1 MEFKAWEFDGGKAR
15 KKSVFLADEDYV
27 TLFVGNLKF
36 ARIFAS
42 PENLREL
49 SVGFLVSE
57 GVVPCGRI
65 KKVSVRGVN
74 AFIEVEDAGNLDVL
88 TELRSSGCSG
98 VVSEEPEPIKS
109 DKRFRRGVVLSAL
122 PLLNECSKTWRKTGG
137 THTACL
143 VAEDGRHVA
152 SFEDIGRHNAL
163 DKTVGWALLNDVR
176 LDDKFLLF
184 TGRISMGIV
193 YKTVRAG
200 IPLLVS
206 NTAGLSKAI
215 QAAEKLNLATAGFAR
230 GEKFTVYTHEERI
243 A

>member
-1 MEFKAWEFDGGKAR
+1 MEREALEYGAKGVRER
-15 KKSVFLADEDYV
+15 RVSLADEEYV

-42 PENLREL
+42 PINLREL

-57 GVVPCGRI
+57 GVVSYGRI
-65 KKVSVRGVN
+65 KKVSVKGVN

-88 TELRSSGCSG
+88 AELRSSGCSG
-98 VVSEEPEPIKS
+98 VVSEEPPPISSDRKFRKETIIKS
-109 DKRFRRGVVLSAL
+109 LR
-122 PLLNECSKTWRKTGG
+122 LLDECSRTWRKTGG

-143 VAEDGRHVA
+143 VSEEGKLAA
-152 SFEDIGRHNAL
+152 SFEDIGRHNAV
-163 DKTVGWALLNDVR
+163 DKVIGWALLKGIR

-184 TGRISMGIV
+184 TGRISTGIV

-206 NTAGLSKAI
+206 NTAALSKAI
-215 QAAEKLNLATAGFAR
+215 QAAEKLNQTTIGFAR
-230 GEKFTVYTHEERI
+230 KGKFTVYTNEDRI
-243 A
+243 E